1 MRAGS
6 KLGTSLQ
13 AWLQVTLMA
22 TVGSFKTVG
31 PMVVVAQAPQAPQ
44 AQRLGAFTVSWIS
57 HVDWPPSVA
66 PSARGR
72 QG

>member
-22 TVGSFKTVG
+22 TVGSCKTVG
-31 PMVVVAQAPQAPQ
+31 PMVVVAQAPQ

-66 PSARGR
+66 PSARFR